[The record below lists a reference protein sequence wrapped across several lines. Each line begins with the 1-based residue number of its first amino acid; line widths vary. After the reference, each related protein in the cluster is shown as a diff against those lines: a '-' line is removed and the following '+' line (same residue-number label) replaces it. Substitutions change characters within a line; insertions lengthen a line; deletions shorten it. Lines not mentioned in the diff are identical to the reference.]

1 MFKLLIMKKVLLLL
15 MFIPLITFGQELNK
29 DSNGYS
35 EVVEVELT
43 KKEIHQKL
51 NEWIVINYKSAK
63 DVIQLNTEDKII
75 IKGNFLVNFS
85 VAKYVFTYR
94 IQNGLSFSVRD
105 NKFKIDL
112 VPNSAS
118 SDGVGD
124 VDSSIFTQY
133 LTDVA
138 YTKDEFLKY
147 SIDAS
152 MKLYLASGF
161 SEKKAQKM
169 VDKYIVNKDGKDDAY
184 KSYIDN
190 RLVWNNRIALTF
202 TSIKDYVAK
211 SDSDDDW

>member
-1 MFKLLIMKKVLLLL
+1 MKKLLFTIAL
-15 MFIPLITFGQELNK
+15 FISFGSYSQEINK
-29 DSNGYS
+29 TNDGYT

-43 KKEIHQKL
+43 KQEIHQKI
-51 NEWIVINYKSAK
+51 NEWIAINYKSAQ

-152 MKLYLASGF
+152 MKLYLNSGF

>member
-1 MFKLLIMKKVLLLL
+1 MKKLLLL
-15 MFIPLITFGQELNK
+15 LLFIPLVSFGQKLNK

-63 DVIQLNTEDKII
+63 DVIQLNTDDKII
-75 IKGNFLVNFS
+75 IKGNFKVPFS

-94 IQNGLSFSVRD
+94 IQNDLSFSIRD

-112 VPNSAS
+112 VTNSIS
-118 SDGVGD
+118 QDGRD
-124 VDSSIFTQY
+124 VDSSIFKQY
-133 LTDVA
+133 LTPTT
-138 YTKDEFLKY
+138 YTKEEFLKY
-147 SIDAS
+147 TIGAS
-152 MKLYLASGF
+152 TETFLKAGY
-161 SEKKAQKM
+161 SEAKAQKM
-169 VDKYIVNKDGKDDAY
+169 VNKYAVKKIDDIY
-184 KSYIDN
+184 KTYTDN